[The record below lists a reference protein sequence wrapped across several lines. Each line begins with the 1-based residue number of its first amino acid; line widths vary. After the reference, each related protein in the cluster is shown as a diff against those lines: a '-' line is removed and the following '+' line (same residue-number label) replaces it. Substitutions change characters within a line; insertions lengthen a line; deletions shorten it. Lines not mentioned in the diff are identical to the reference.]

1 MSANKEYGAQCL
13 ANGYVFAGGS
23 TANLQSFMM
32 VVDG

>member
-23 TANLQSFMM
+23 EANLQRLLMLA
-32 VVDG
+32 D